1 MIRLSDS
8 VIKVEIAEKGA
19 EIISVRSVRN
29 GTEYIWDRGPEY
41 WSWSA
46 PILFPFIGRL
56 QEGEYTDGEAVYKM
70 SMHGFIRDRMFAV
83 QAQDDTHALLF
94 YESTDDDFQIYP
106 YRFTFFAE
114 YEIAGDALKIS
125 FTVSNRS
132 DKTMHAALGF
142 HPGIRIPEPFDGYSA
157 VFGKSDMSI
166 GVFSDSLL
174 WKGSEKP
181 YKAEDGTIALTHELF
196 RNDALILSGYGGAMA
211 ISDKDGNDFVRV
223 ISPDF
228 PILGL
233 WQPSSG
239 EAPFVCVEPWSSYP
253 GSDGLTDISRRG
265 DFISIEAGREK
276 MMALRIEFP
285 GA

>member
-1 MIRLSDS
+1 MKGIMITGDYSQFMREFEMAKTLFSSQGLD
-8 VIKVEIAEKGA
+8 VDFVDYNDIEVTAMDTFDGRVRIRGEMVECPDFVFIMT
-19 EIISVRSVRN
+19 
-29 GTEYIWDRGPEY
+29 TEERETYQ
-41 WSWSA
+41 
-46 PILFPFIGRL
+46 LK
-56 QEGEYTDGEAVYKM
+56 AVL
-70 SMHGFIRDRMFAV
+70 RMFETLGVVCVNTYDAV
-83 QAQDDTHALLF
+83 EKAGDKL
-94 YESTDDDFQIYP
+94 YSFQI
-106 YRFTFFAE
+106 AKQ
-114 YEIAGDALKIS
+114 A
-125 FTVSNRS
+125 V
-132 DKTMHAALGF
+132 
-142 HPGIRIPEPFDGYSA
+142 PGIRIPEPFDGYSA

-253 GSDGLTDISRRG
+253 GSDGLTDISRRS